1 MIRAIVRSALRFR
14 GLIVGIAAAIMI
26 VGVVTLRDAP
36 VDVYPEFTPPYVEIQ
51 TESLGLSASE
61 VEQLLTVPLEAD
73 LLNGVEGVDVIR
85 SSSLP
90 GLSSIVMVFEPG
102 YNVYK
107 GRQLVQE
114 RLTQLGGAAFPNVSK
129 PPTMLQPLSSSSR
142 VMMIG
147 LSSKS
152 LTPIQ
157 KSVLARWTLRPSLMG
172 VPGVA
177 NVAVWGMRDQQIQVQ
192 VSPEKLRQK
201 GVTLSQVIR
210 TAGNAQIASPVS
222 YLEASVPG
230 TGGFIETPQQ
240 RLQVRNVFDKIADPK
255 QLAKVPVEDSGGRL
269 RLTDV
274 ANVVEDHQ
282 PLIGDAVVNDKDGLL
297 LVVEKFP
304 AANAKDVTKGV
315 EAALEKLK
323 PGMPGLQTDTSVFRP
338 ASFIDEAIGNLTT
351 TIIIASLLLA
361 FALLAVLMRW
371 RTVLIVLVTIPVS
384 LVAAALALDL
394 LGETFNAIT
403 FAGLALALAVVV
415 DDAVTGAENIARRLA
430 QRRAEGSD
438 TSVATIV
445 LDATHEI
452 RSPLG
457 YATLIAL
464 LVIVPLA
471 VMEGRPG
478 AFLTPL
484 ALAYCV
490 AVLMATVMAM
500 TLTPALV
507 SLLAPRASESALVQR
522 LSGVYARLLSKAIAS
537 PRAAVAT
544 VAVLG
549 LAVVCAL
556 ALMGTSLVPT
566 VKDRDVLVRLDA
578 EPGTSNTRMTA
589 IATDLSRNLRRISG
603 VQNVGGQVG
612 RAVSGDRIVDV
623 NSAEVVVSMKSD
635 SDYDATREAIQKTAD
650 GVDGAN
656 AQVVTYSAQK
666 IRDVGALKNGENPAT
681 GDGLNVLTG
690 SGKPLVV
697 RVYGQDLAT
706 LQREAA
712 KLQRVISEVDGVV
725 DPKIEQPS
733 EQPTLEIEVDL
744 AKARRYGVKP
754 GDVRRAEAILLQGI
768 LVGSTFKEQKVFDVI
783 VQGDPKLATSQ
794 AAVRNLL
801 IDRPDGG
808 HVRLSQVAD
817 VRIGSTPTVIKRDAA
832 SRKLDIEATISGRS
846 LADVTADVEQRLA
859 DVKLPLE
866 YHAQVLDQ
874 TVSDEIDAGQILAF
888 AVAAAIAIFLLM
900 QAAFRSWSVAA
911 LAFLSLPVAL
921 AGGVLGALLLGA
933 GITLGALIGLIAVF
947 GLAARN
953 GVVLIRHV
961 QRLELVEGE
970 TFGSDLV
977 RRGAQERLAPV
988 LASTAAIGAA
998 MLPFLV
1004 MGSTAGL
1011 EIVHPMAV
1019 VILCGLASSSALIL
1033 FVLPALYLRFG
1044 AGQPRSEAQAPDPG
1058 EQQADSEFEL
1068 EYGGERAVRST
1079 VQ

>member
-14 GLIVGIAAAIMI
+14 GLVVGIAAAIMI

-102 YNVYK
+102 YDVYK

-157 KSVLARWTLRPSLMG
+157 KSVIARWTLRPTLMG

-192 VSPEKLRQK
+192 VSPDKLRQK

-255 QLAKVPVEDSGGRL
+255 QLGKVPVEDSGGRL

-323 PGMPGLQTDTSVFRP
+323 PGLPGLQTDTSVFRP

-361 FALLAVLMRW
+361 FALIAVLMQW

-415 DDAVTGAENIARRLA
+415 DDAVTGAENLSRRLA

-438 TSVATIV
+438 TSVSTIV

-484 ALAYCV
+484 ALAYGV

-500 TLTPALV
+500 TLTPALGV
-507 SLLAPRASESALVQR
+507 LLAPRASGSALVQR
-522 LSGVYARLLSKAIAS
+522 LSGIYARLLSKVIAS
-537 PRAAVAT
+537 PRAALAT
-544 VAVLG
+544 DAVLG
-549 LAVVCAL
+549 LVVVGAL

-623 NSAEVVVSMKSD
+623 NSAEVVVSMKSG
-635 SDYDATREAIQKTAD
+635 SDYDATREAIQQTTD
-650 GVDGAN
+650 GVDGAR

-666 IRDVGALKNGENPAT
+666 IRDVGALKNGENLAT

-706 LQREAA
+706 LEREAA
-712 KLQRVISEVDGVV
+712 KLRRIISDVEGVV
-725 DPKIEQPS
+725 DPKIERPS

-801 IDRPDGG
+801 IDRPGGG

-817 VRIGSTPTVIKRDAA
+817 VRIGSTPTVIRRDAV

-888 AVAAAIAIFLLM
+888 AVAAAMAIFLLM
-900 QAAFRSWSVAA
+900 QAAFRSWRVAA

-921 AGGVLGALLLGA
+921 AGGVLGALLLGR
-933 GITLGALIGLIAVF
+933 GITLGALIGLLAVF

-988 LASTAAIGAA
+988 LASAAALGAA

-1019 VILCGLASSSALIL
+1019 VILCGLASSSALVL

-1044 AGQPRSEAQAPDPG
+1044 AGQPRPAAQAQDPD
-1058 EQQADSEFEL
+1058 EQQASSEFEL
-1068 EYGGERAVRST
+1068 EYGGERPVGST